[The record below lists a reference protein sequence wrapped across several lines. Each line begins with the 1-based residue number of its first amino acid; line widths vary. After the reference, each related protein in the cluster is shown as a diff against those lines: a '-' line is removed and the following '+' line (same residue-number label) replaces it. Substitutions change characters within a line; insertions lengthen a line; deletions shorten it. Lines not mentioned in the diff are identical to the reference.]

1 MVRGVATV
9 RGVAVFYSYIHI
21 GLDLGKL
28 QTGMV
33 LNDVILPPWAS
44 SPEDFITKHMEA
56 LVCAHKYPPFTM
68 SHDLL

>member
-1 MVRGVATV
+1 M
-9 RGVAVFYSYIHI
+9 HLI

-28 QTGMV
+28 QTGVV

-56 LVCAHKYPPFTM
+56 LVCANTLPYVT
-68 SHDLL
+68 